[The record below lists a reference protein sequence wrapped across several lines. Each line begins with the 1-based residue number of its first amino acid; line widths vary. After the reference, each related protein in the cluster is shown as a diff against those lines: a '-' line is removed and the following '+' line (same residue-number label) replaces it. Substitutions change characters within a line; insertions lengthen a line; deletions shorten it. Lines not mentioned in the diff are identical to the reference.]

1 MFRGLIHLPR
11 IVPNKR
17 IDQAR
22 PFLTLAVIVVAWL
35 VLPVALKTF
44 SRASFFEFSAPLAVG
59 ASYARDLQEF
69 WSLRLHSNTEL
80 IEAGKDLAR
89 LNASYAL
96 SIQQDAELRAQVD
109 RLERLLRLPPFASY
123 RSEVARIVRRDFSGW
138 WQSMVIRKGSN
149 YGITVGSPVIF
160 AGGVVGRV
168 KEVHAYTSVVELI
181 SSQGIRIAA
190 VIEGDD
196 RPISYQGGQNPT
208 FGPAKGTVEFVP
220 LDIFAAPTAA
230 KKLVTS
236 GHGGVF
242 PGGLALGSIVKL
254 EPSPDGLF
262 KSGEVELDPNLANLN
277 EVTVLVPNPENTEKV
292 PEGKQ

>member
-1 MFRGLIHLPR
+1 M
-11 IVPNKR
+11 PNKR

-35 VLPVALKTF
+35 VVPVALKTF
-44 SRASFFEFSAPLAVG
+44 SRASFFEFSAPLAVA

-69 WSLRLHSNTEL
+69 WSLRAHSNAEL
-80 IEAGKDLAR
+80 IEAGRDLAR
-89 LNASYAL
+89 LNASYSL
-96 SIQQDAELRAQVD
+96 SIQQDAELRAQV
-109 RLERLLRLPPFASY
+109 ERFEHLLRVPPFANY

-138 WQSMVIRKGSN
+138 WQSMVIRKGAN
-149 YGITVGSPVIF
+149 YGITVGAPVVF

-181 SSQGIRIAA
+181 SSQEIRIAA

-196 RPISYQGGQNPT
+196 RPISYQGSVNPT
-208 FGPAKGTVEFVP
+208 FGPARGTVEFVP
-220 LDIFAAPTAA
+220 LDIFAAPTAP

-242 PGGLALGSIVKL
+242 PPGLALGSVVKL
-254 EPSPDGLF
+254 EPSTDGLF
-262 KSGEVELDPNLANLN
+262 KSGEVELDPTLTNLS
-277 EVTVLVPNPENTEKV
+277 EVTVLVPNPESATEIPTAPAK
-292 PEGKQ
+292 